1 MDSFGSS
8 NSGDINDE
16 WSKLLRSLQ
25 QQRDEELSTPSNSS
39 SSSNVQPTKEEDE
52 ASMLSAA
59 AEWEEVEGA
68 ASSWLEVGGYEAEDA
83 ATRNSWKALYGPGAL
98 AEWGGLVSS
107 SSSAGDQG
115 ISGSWDSGSRIEQGS
130 GSAGLPP
137 AATSSG
143 AWFGVLESPFA
154 AVAGSPFAEDNQG
167 AEGADAATSSAA
179 ELEFRAATDS
189 MDTCHGSDAEDDSE
203 LLNNRAGSSSDSSSD
218 NSSTLPVLSLCE
230 EAVRVKY
237 GGLAPVRVRVLLQ
250 QLLAGMK
257 LSLLLSGRQEEA
269 LAVIRWVVKA
279 ACIFQY
285 IGGPSVGSRFSRNLI
300 SPQASSCHKPGA

>member
-8 NSGDINDE
+8 NSSDINDD

-25 QQRDEELSTPSNSS
+25 QQRDEELSTSTNS

-52 ASMLSAA
+52 ASMLSA

-83 ATRNSWKALYGPGAL
+83 ATRNSWKAMYGPGAL

-107 SSSAGDQG
+107 SSSSSSAGDQG
-115 ISGSWDSGSRIEQGS
+115 IFDSWDSSRRIEQGS

-137 AATSSG
+137 AVTSSG

-154 AVAGSPFAEDNQG
+154 AVARSPFAEDNQG

-189 MDTCHGSDAEDDSE
+189 MDTCHGLDAEDDSE
-203 LLNNRAGSSSDSSSD
+203 LLNNRAGSSIDSSSD
-218 NSSTLPVLSLCE
+218 NSSTLPVLSLNE

-279 ACIFQY
+279 ACFFN
-285 IGGPSVGSRFSRNLI
+285 IGCSSVGSRFSRNLI
-300 SPQASSCHKPGA
+300 SPQA